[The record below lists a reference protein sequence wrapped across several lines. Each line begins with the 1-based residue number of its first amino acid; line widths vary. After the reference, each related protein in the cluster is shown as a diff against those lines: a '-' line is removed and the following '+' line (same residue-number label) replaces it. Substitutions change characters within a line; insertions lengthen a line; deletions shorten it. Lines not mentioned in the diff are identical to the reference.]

1 MPVKIMYMPNGI
13 FSDWSL
19 CLNEKM
25 WNAMSLN
32 FSRIFWTFFCGEWQ
46 MKTIT
51 LAHVIFMITVLSIIK
66 PKKSTKS
73 TIKVQGGPSGFEPS
87 QLDPQG
93 KHFCLIQDD
102 LYAIK
107 IKSYSR
113 FLWTFTAECKAK
125 CSENQELSW
134 TFKMMPL
141 RWHA

>member
-1 MPVKIMYMPNGI
+1 
-13 FSDWSL
+13 
-19 CLNEKM
+19 
-25 WNAMSLN
+25 
-32 FSRIFWTFFCGEWQ
+32 

-51 LAHVIFMITVLSIIK
+51 LAYVIFMITFLSIIK

-113 FLWTFTAECKAK
+113 FQQNVRQSVRKIKNLVG
-125 CSENQELSW
+125 LS
-134 TFKMMPL
+134 K
-141 RWHA
+141 